1 MDYQISYEVIAR
13 DVSLFNSSVISVN
26 NSMAFVNG
34 STDSFVYNLMD
45 AMYFV
50 EGVTVD
56 VTVEVVNDT
65 VVGQSQMTSI
75 MASGSEFVDL
85 YADLSL
91 SLSLS
96 LPPFLPL
103 FPSFSLPHPLTS
115 SGLQHLLHL

>member
-1 MDYQISYEVIAR
+1 
-13 DVSLFNSSVISVN
+13 
-26 NSMAFVNG
+26 MAFVNG
-34 STDSFVYNLMD
+34 STDSFVYNLTD

-75 MASGSEFVDL
+75 MRQEVSLLSYML
-85 YADLSL
+85 ISL

-96 LPPFLPL
+96 VPPFLPL
-103 FPSFSLPHPLTS
+103 FPFFSLPHPLTS
-115 SGLQHLLHL
+115 SGLHLLHL